1 LRRVFYLK
9 FRAKSRAKIRVK
21 TPNQMMQIQIGVS
34 AMTAERT
41 PLPSLPFA
49 EEWRAWMRRTSPQT
63 IDAFLASLSAGEAD
77 WLLHAWALWAR
88 DKQLPPP
95 GTWRVWLLM
104 AGRGFGKTRAGAEWV
119 RALAESGTA
128 AQIALVGDTADDVRH
143 VMVEGP
149 SGILRIAPKQTRPA
163 WRRSLRSLEWPNG
176 VVGRPYSAADPEQ
189 QNGH

>member
-1 LRRVFYLK
+1 
-9 FRAKSRAKIRVK
+9 
-21 TPNQMMQIQIGVS
+21 
-34 AMTAERT
+34 
-41 PLPSLPFA
+41 
-49 EEWRAWMRRTSPQT
+49 MRRTSPQT

-176 VVGRPYSAADPEQ
+176 VVGRAYSAADPEQ
-189 QNGH
+189 LRGPEFDYAWADEIGKWPDPAAWDNLMLALRVGEMPRCLATTTPRPKAWLRALANA